1 MNGFERFALDFWTIA
16 APLILGVFIGI
27 RFHSK
32 REE

>member
-1 MNGFERFALDFWTIA
+1 MNGIERFVLDFWTIL

-27 RFHSK
+27 RFHSR